1 MYGIYFSE
9 NCNKEMSVFPWVCV
23 TKIRSMLQR
32 FKVPIT
38 AEYSSNGISGT
49 RRAQMAPKSSEPFWK
64 GHTKYRR
71 DPPHLLTQPFTA
83 ANRFLG
89 QDCARAFSL
98 SSILWMLH
106 NHSFQV
112 RNRGRN
118 RNAFKMSNDNRPEL
132 QCHWWYRG
140 EGWIQWETCGTI
152 EENRFIKA
160 LLLKCLIRHEMQERK
175 DRRREMYKKKSVPIN
190 TNWADGQLL
199 IPFEGHFWPLHF
211 SFSHSFVSVMVNV
224 VMLGLQKGGLHS
236 SSVVHFL
243 PPYGCTVPRCRL
255 VRQDHMARP
264 AKQVVSSKTLPV
276 SPVFMF
282 SPKIQI

>member
-1 MYGIYFSE
+1 MGYI
-9 NCNKEMSVFPWVCV
+9 SVKTATKKWVCSHECVWLRSGACCKGLRYPLLLSIAAMGLVVPGGHRWHRNPPSRSEKV
-23 TKIRSMLQR
+23 TQN
-32 FKVPIT
+32 T
-38 AEYSSNGISGT
+38 GET
-49 RRAQMAPKSSEPFWK
+49 
-64 GHTKYRR
+64 
-71 DPPHLLTQPFTA
+71 PPHLLTQPFTA

-118 RNAFKMSNDNRPEL
+118 RNAFKMSNDNRSEL